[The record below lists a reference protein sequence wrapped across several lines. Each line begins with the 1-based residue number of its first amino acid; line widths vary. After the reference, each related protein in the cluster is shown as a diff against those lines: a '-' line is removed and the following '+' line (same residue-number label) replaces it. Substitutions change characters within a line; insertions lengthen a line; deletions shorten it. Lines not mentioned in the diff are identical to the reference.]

1 MANEGTPLLPAP
13 ATTGVGK
20 KKKAGSGGTSD
31 ARAFKDDDI
40 KTAMANERTFFKWL
54 FFGFHIGAMG
64 TFILT
69 FFSPAAPGR
78 VTMVLFTWA
87 VAFFF
92 IFYGLARYYTRRTA
106 IRNGLR
112 DPADWEDAAAP
123 ALMAGALLLVVGSI
137 VVYAFVTDQVPAKH
151 AK

>member
-1 MANEGTPLLPAP
+1 VL
-13 ATTGVGK
+13 V
-20 KKKAGSGGTSD
+20 SD
-31 ARAFKDDDI
+31 AQ
-40 KTAMANERTFFKWL
+40 
-54 FFGFHIGAMG
+54 MG

-69 FFSPAAPGR
+69 FFSPAAPFR
-78 VTMVLFTWA
+78 VVMVLFTWA

-137 VVYAFVTDQVPAKH
+137 VVYAFVTDQVPTKH

>member
-1 MANEGTPLLPAP
+1 MPQ
-13 ATTGVGK
+13 
-20 KKKAGSGGTSD
+20 
-31 ARAFKDDDI
+31 
-40 KTAMANERTFFKWL
+40 
-54 FFGFHIGAMG
+54 MG

-137 VVYAFVTDQVPAKH
+137 VIYAFVTDQVPSKDAK
-151 AK
+151 

>member
-1 MANEGTPLLPAP
+1 MRHSSLMRASVLFSCLVHGCLLSCCVSTVVMAPAP
-13 ATTGVGK
+13 Q
-20 KKKAGSGGTSD
+20 
-31 ARAFKDDDI
+31 
-40 KTAMANERTFFKWL
+40 
-54 FFGFHIGAMG
+54 MG

>member
-1 MANEGTPLLPAP
+1 MVAAPPFLL
-13 ATTGVGK
+13 GN
-20 KKKAGSGGTSD
+20 S
-31 ARAFKDDDI
+31 I

-137 VVYAFVTDQVPAKH
+137 VIYAFVTDQVPAKH

>member
-1 MANEGTPLLPAP
+1 MHVRHVPLVSPFSSSHVFPCVL
-13 ATTGVGK
+13 V
-20 KKKAGSGGTSD
+20 SD
-31 ARAFKDDDI
+31 AQ
-40 KTAMANERTFFKWL
+40 
-54 FFGFHIGAMG
+54 MG

-137 VVYAFVTDQVPAKH
+137 VVYAFVTDQVPTKH
-151 AK
+151 PK

>member
-1 MANEGTPLLPAP
+1 
-13 ATTGVGK
+13 
-20 KKKAGSGGTSD
+20 
-31 ARAFKDDDI
+31 
-40 KTAMANERTFFKWL
+40 
-54 FFGFHIGAMG
+54 MG

-69 FFSPAAPGR
+69 FFSPAAPFR
-78 VTMVLFTWA
+78 VVMVLFTWA

-137 VVYAFVTDQVPAKH
+137 VVYAFVTDQVPTKH